1 MEIIPEFYTS
11 PLPPC
16 LNGQG
21 KLAEPPAI
29 FCMGQHDLILLLGDL
44 PFLHQF
50 PSFVFHIVLIGADD
64 IEPDLV
70 LSLGD
75 QLKGIR
81 PQIGD
86 IAAPGAVRKG
96 QLPLIVGKMGIAQGG
111 AVLQFSDREVE
122 LLQIIGCEQAQH
134 GGFIVLPGGDGAVAH
149 TEAIVIFLHRHRVIL
164 GAAKAIG
171 IQRKLL
177 ISCVGLPV
185 EGLLLF
191 CEEIGRFA
199 VCLRHQF
206 QSGGSLRGH
215 RVLLQLGLGRG
226 RLRAAVRRGILP
238 GTAGHRKSQQ
248 DTAEQ
253 KTESAAEESSAEST
267 ASGNDNKDS
276 SGSGENHTEQ
286 STENTTENS
295 TEDTTEETQ
304 PTAKCTCKEKCSQYA
319 VDEDCEV
326 CAKDYKECAYINPSV
341 KITINTPSGW
351 HNDTTK
357 VTVKVEDTIV
367 SGNFTIQTVKAK
379 VGQNGSWTDITED
392 MYIEISENSTI
403 YVQVTDQKGKTYEK
417 KRYIKCF
424 DFTKPTLNAAV
435 SDGLL
440 SIQAHD
446 TDSGIKAIYVN
457 GYEFTEHTNGAL
469 NIRLQQ
475 FDAGYQYF
483 TISAMDNAGN
493 TSEIYKTANPYYT
506 DPENK
511 DSNEKDPAQQLP
523 VDASATKPSSATAQ
537 VTEHTKTDV
546 NGNTVS
552 QTGSGTTSSSSAT
565 TKQSPSA
572 GDTSKDAD
580 QSSDSQT
587 SEKGKEFY
595 TIQTASEKVFYLV
608 IDRDGEDEKVYFLT
622 EVSENDLLNTT
633 TDNSETLPKNSAALE
648 SAIPT
653 KDSALSNNNADTT
666 GDKTQ
671 GAESVEDSTED
682 STEDTSEPKENT
694 AKADGSGFT
703 YILMGI
709 AAVAVIGVVYVVK
722 SKKKKENFIDEDED
736 EDELDEDYDY
746 DDEEETEQDSDEAF
760 INGGDDAESV
770 DTDENDNEDNNNE
783 NDEEDGEE

>member
-1 MEIIPEFYTS
+1 MK
-11 PLPPC
+11 
-16 LNGQG
+16 NR
-21 KLAEPPAI
+21 KLSARAVVSLMLSAI
-29 FCMGQHDLILLLGDL
+29 LFCM
-44 PFLHQF
+44 P
-50 PSFVFHIVLIGADD
+50 IGAFFANRTNT
-64 IEPDLV
+64 IEV
-70 LSLGD
+70 H
-75 QLKGIR
+75 
-81 PQIGD
+81 
-86 IAAPGAVRKG
+86 A
-96 QLPLIVGKMGIAQGG
+96 
-111 AVLQFSDREVE
+111 E
-122 LLQIIGCEQAQH
+122 
-134 GGFIVLPGGDGAVAH
+134 
-149 TEAIVIFLHRHRVIL
+149 
-164 GAAKAIG
+164 
-171 IQRKLL
+171 
-177 ISCVGLPV
+177 
-185 EGLLLF
+185 
-191 CEEIGRFA
+191 
-199 VCLRHQF
+199 
-206 QSGGSLRGH
+206 
-215 RVLLQLGLGRG
+215 
-226 RLRAAVRRGILP
+226 
-238 GTAGHRKSQQ
+238 

-253 KTESAAEESSAEST
+253 KTESASDA
-267 ASGNDNKDS
+267 
-276 SGSGENHTEQ
+276 
-286 STENTTENS
+286 ENTVTPGNGREENSGTDTGEGKTENS
-295 TEDTTEETQ
+295 TEGTTEDSSEETQ
-304 PTAKCTCKEKCSQYA
+304 PAAKCTCKEKCSQYA

-326 CAKDYKECAYINPSV
+326 GAKNYKECTYINPSV

-357 VTVKVEDTIV
+357 VTVKVEDTVV
-367 SGNFTIQTVKAK
+367 SGNFTIQKVQAK

-403 YVQVTDQKGKTYEK
+403 YVQVTDQKGKNYEK
-417 KRYIKCF
+417 NRYIKCF

-511 DSNEKDPAQQLP
+511 DSSEKDPAQQLP

-552 QTGSGTTSSSSAT
+552 QTGSGTNSSSSAT
-565 TKQSPSA
+565 AKQSPST

-587 SEKGKEFY
+587 TEKGKEFY
-595 TIQTASEKVFYLV
+595 TIQTASEKIFYLV

-682 STEDTSEPKENT
+682 STEDTSEPKEDT

-703 YILMGI
+703 YILIGI

-746 DDEEETEQDSDEAF
+746 EDEAEQDSDEAF
-760 INGGDDAESV
+760 LNGGDDTESE
-770 DTDENDNEDNNNE
+770 DTGENDSEDNSDND
-783 NDEEDGEE
+783 NDEENGEE

>member
-1 MEIIPEFYTS
+1 MEKK
-11 PLPPC
+11 
-16 LNGQG
+16 
-21 KLAEPPAI
+21 KLSVKALMSLILSAI
-29 FCMGQHDLILLLGDL
+29 LFCM
-44 PFLHQF
+44 PM
-50 PSFVFHIVLIGADD
+50 GAFFANRTNT
-64 IEPDLV
+64 V
-70 LSLGD
+70 
-75 QLKGIR
+75 
-81 PQIGD
+81 
-86 IAAPGAVRKG
+86 
-96 QLPLIVGKMGIAQGG
+96 
-111 AVLQFSDREVE
+111 EVHAE
-122 LLQIIGCEQAQH
+122 
-134 GGFIVLPGGDGAVAH
+134 
-149 TEAIVIFLHRHRVIL
+149 
-164 GAAKAIG
+164 
-171 IQRKLL
+171 
-177 ISCVGLPV
+177 
-185 EGLLLF
+185 
-191 CEEIGRFA
+191 
-199 VCLRHQF
+199 
-206 QSGGSLRGH
+206 
-215 RVLLQLGLGRG
+215 
-226 RLRAAVRRGILP
+226 
-238 GTAGHRKSQQ
+238 

-253 KTESAAEESSAEST
+253 QTESTGKTVTSGNGKEENSGGTAGEGKTE
-267 ASGNDNKDS
+267 D
-276 SGSGENHTEQ
+276 
-286 STENTTENS
+286 STEGA
-295 TEDTTEETQ
+295 TEETTGKTE
-304 PTAKCTCKEKCSQYA
+304 PAKCTCAEKCSQYD
-319 VDEDCEV
+319 VDKDCVV
-326 CAKDYKECAYINPSV
+326 CSKDYKECAYVNPSV
-341 KITINTPSGW
+341 KITIATPTGW

-357 VTVKVEDTIV
+357 VHISVEDTRK
-367 SGNFTIQTVKAK
+367 SGNFTIQKVQAK
-379 VGQNGSWTDITED
+379 VAQNGSWTDITED

-417 KRYIKCF
+417 NRYIKCF

-511 DSNEKDPAQQLP
+511 DSSEKDPAQQLP

-565 TKQSPSA
+565 AKQSPST

-587 SEKGKEFY
+587 TEKGKEFY

-682 STEDTSEPKENT
+682 STEDTSEPKEDT

-722 SKKKKENFIDEDED
+722 SEKKKENFIDEDED

-746 DDEEETEQDSDEAF
+746 EDEEETEQDSDEAF
-760 INGGDDAESV
+760 INGGDDTESV

>member
-1 MEIIPEFYTS
+1 MKNRRLS
-11 PLPPC
+11 ARAVVSLM
-16 LNGQG
+16 LSAM
-21 KLAEPPAI
+21 L
-29 FCMGQHDLILLLGDL
+29 FCM
-44 PFLHQF
+44 PM
-50 PSFVFHIVLIGADD
+50 GAFFANRTNT
-64 IEPDLV
+64 IEV
-70 LSLGD
+70 H
-75 QLKGIR
+75 
-81 PQIGD
+81 
-86 IAAPGAVRKG
+86 A
-96 QLPLIVGKMGIAQGG
+96 
-111 AVLQFSDREVE
+111 E
-122 LLQIIGCEQAQH
+122 
-134 GGFIVLPGGDGAVAH
+134 
-149 TEAIVIFLHRHRVIL
+149 
-164 GAAKAIG
+164 
-171 IQRKLL
+171 
-177 ISCVGLPV
+177 
-185 EGLLLF
+185 
-191 CEEIGRFA
+191 
-199 VCLRHQF
+199 
-206 QSGGSLRGH
+206 
-215 RVLLQLGLGRG
+215 
-226 RLRAAVRRGILP
+226 
-238 GTAGHRKSQQ
+238 

-253 KTESAAEESSAEST
+253 QTE
-267 ASGNDNKDS
+267 
-276 SGSGENHTEQ
+276 
-286 STENTTENS
+286 STENTGSTGNTVTPGNGKEENAGDGKTENS
-295 TEDTTEETQ
+295 TEGAAEGTTEETTEETE
-304 PTAKCTCKEKCSQYA
+304 PAKCTCTEKCSQYEVDKDCA
-319 VDEDCEV
+319 VCS
-326 CAKDYKECAYINPSV
+326 KDYKECAYVNPSV
-341 KITINTPSGW
+341 KITIATPTGW
-351 HNDTTK
+351 HNDTAK
-357 VTVKVEDTIV
+357 VHISVEDTRK
-367 SGNFTIQTVKAK
+367 SGNFTIQKVQAK
-379 VGQNGSWTDITED
+379 VAQNGSWTDITED
-392 MYIEISENSTI
+392 MYVEISENSTI

-417 KRYIKCF
+417 NRYIKCF

-565 TKQSPSA
+565 AKQSPST

-587 SEKGKEFY
+587 TEKGKEFY

-666 GDKTQ
+666 GEKTQ

-682 STEDTSEPKENT
+682 STEDTSEPKEDT
-694 AKADGSGFT
+694 AKADGFGFT

-746 DDEEETEQDSDEAF
+746 EDEEETEQDSDEAF
-760 INGGDDAESV
+760 INGGDDTELV

>member
-1 MEIIPEFYTS
+1 MKKK
-11 PLPPC
+11 
-16 LNGQG
+16 
-21 KLAEPPAI
+21 KLSVKAL
-29 FCMGQHDLILLLGDL
+29 M
-44 PFLHQF
+44 
-50 PSFVFHIVLIGADD
+50 S
-64 IEPDLV
+64 LV
-70 LSLGD
+70 LS
-75 QLKGIR
+75 
-81 PQIGD
+81 
-86 IAAPGAVRKG
+86 
-96 QLPLIVGKMGIAQGG
+96 
-111 AVLQFSDREVE
+111 
-122 LLQIIGCEQAQH
+122 
-134 GGFIVLPGGDGAVAH
+134 
-149 TEAIVIFLHRHRVIL
+149 AI
-164 GAAKAIG
+164 
-171 IQRKLL
+171 
-177 ISCVGLPV
+177 
-185 EGLLLF
+185 LF
-191 CEEIGRFA
+191 CMPIGAFFA
-199 VCLRHQF
+199 N
-206 QSGGSLRGH
+206 
-215 RVLLQLGLGRG
+215 
-226 RLRAAVRRGILP
+226 RANTVEVHAE
-238 GTAGHRKSQQ
+238 
-248 DTAEQ
+248 DTADQ
-253 KTESAAEESSAEST
+253 KTESASDEKNTVTLGNGREESSGTDAGEGNTES
-267 ASGNDNKDS
+267 A
-276 SGSGENHTEQ
+276 TEG
-286 STENTTENS
+286 
-295 TEDTTEETQ
+295 TTEETQ

-367 SGNFTIQTVKAK
+367 SGNFTIQAVKAK

-417 KRYIKCF
+417 NRYIKCF

-457 GYEFTEHTNGAL
+457 GYEFTDHTNGAL

-506 DPENK
+506 DPETK
-511 DSNEKDPAQQLP
+511 DSNEKDPAEQLP
-523 VDASATKPSSATAQ
+523 ADASATKPSSATAQ

-552 QTGSGTTSSSSAT
+552 QTGSGATSSSSAT
-565 TKQSPSA
+565 AKQSPST
-572 GDTSKDAD
+572 GDTSSTD

-653 KDSALSNNNADTT
+653 KDSALSNNNSDST
-666 GDKTQ
+666 GDKKQ
-671 GAESVEDSTED
+671 GTENEEGSTED
-682 STEDTSEPKENT
+682 STEETSEPQADT
-694 AKADGSGFT
+694 AKTDNSGFT
-703 YILMGI
+703 YIIMGV

-746 DDEEETEQDSDEAF
+746 EDEDEAEQDFDEAF
-760 INGGDDAESV
+760 LNGGDDS
-770 DTDENDNEDNNNE
+770 DNDNDVE
-783 NDEEDGEE
+783 NGEE